1 MSNNQPI
8 QSDRLRVSI
17 TLTAQQMHVIREIS
31 KEDYRSMDQMIQ
43 ILLYL
48 GFESFQLDHSL
59 YVERM
64 PDDPS
69 TVHSYTPE
77 ELSDMM
83 APIIPTGM

>member
-1 MSNNQPI
+1 MSNNHLI

-59 YVERM
+59 YIQRM

-69 TVHSYTPE
+69 TVYSYTPE
-77 ELSDMM
+77 ELLDMM
-83 APIIPTGM
+83 SPLIPTEL